1 MMQRKA
7 ISCALSGLFGVASG
21 FLLFRLAL
29 GMPYRSPGVYT
40 QFVWYVLYPVHL
52 LRSMSD
58 QSIYVLF
65 YVLLWSYVLIIKVI
79 VYEAP
84 LGRTLV
90 KMLFWMAVITLPFLP
105 FGIEYISLARY
116 STTINSYLLRL
127 LPFAVLLV
135 LLFLGNYIYFKQNYR
150 VAGAWAFVNFVLIV
164 MVITLADLLPM
175 LKSRIFLHALGYRTS
190 LLNTFLST
198 MPVLSLLLVIGLSLF
213 YIVVFERQFLQAR
226 RNANPILSVV
236 TPVGVSIALFLA
248 LLILRDDFRRY
259 RYFDYQ
265 GGITTVYFAAY
276 DDRQSVSFDKNEFRI
291 FSGRHSVFYPF
302 GKFNGRDVLHRH
314 ADDILRMK
322 LIEGL
327 DYYRL
332 ARIVAIIAHGPRD
345 TLVYNRLQPVISG
358 SRYRKPAELKFWAE
372 YLNRRYAV
380 PSNDMV
386 VTGWMK
392 VNGVPLSLTEFF
404 VNKVS
409 LSGTRIIEP
418 VWQDRT
424 DTEGRFEFSC
434 YKDVESDNGY
444 FQVSFLLPDTI
455 IGNDVRSLNVT
466 HPLPV
471 FFRPGEYELDTINV
485 TVTRGGGES
494 YSKALSVRTSS
505 EADSLMLF
513 LPDIDSFIPL
523 QLAGSVTA
531 SGELVDMVLEFTS
544 VETDTNTRNA
554 IVEKI
559 GASRFYLTQPEGDVV
574 IKIY

>member
-1 MMQRKA
+1 MQRKV
-7 ISCALSGLFGVASG
+7 ISHVLSGLFGGASG

-29 GMPYRSPGVYT
+29 GMPYQSPGVYT
-40 QFVWYVLYPVHL
+40 QFVWYVLYPVQL

-58 QSIYVLF
+58 QSIYILF

-90 KMLFWMAVITLPFLP
+90 KMLFWMGVIALPFVP
-105 FGIEYISLARY
+105 FGIEYLSLTRY
-116 STTINSYLLRL
+116 STTIDSYLVRL
-127 LPFAVLLV
+127 LPFAGLLV
-135 LLFLGNYIYFKQNYR
+135 LLFLGNHIYFKQNYR
-150 VAGAWAFVNFVLIV
+150 VAGAWSFVNFVLIIV
-164 MVITLADLLPM
+164 VITLADLLPM
-175 LKSRIFLHALGYRTS
+175 LKSRIFLHALEYRAS

-213 YIVVFERQFLQAR
+213 YIIVFEQQFLQAR
-226 RNANPILSVV
+226 GNGNQILRVL
-236 TPVGVSIALFLA
+236 TPVGVAIALFLA

-265 GGITTVYFAAY
+265 GGIATVYFAAY
-276 DDRQSVSFDKNEFRI
+276 DDRQSVSFDNKEFRI
-291 FSGRHSVFYPF
+291 SGGRQSVFYPF
-302 GKFNGRDVLHRH
+302 GKFNGRDVLRRH

-332 ARIVAIIAHGPRD
+332 TRIVKIIAHGPRD
-345 TLVYNRLQPVISG
+345 TLIYKRLQPVISG
-358 SRYRKPAELKFWAE
+358 RRYRKPAELDFWAD
-372 YLNRRYAV
+372 YLHRRYAM

-386 VTGWMK
+386 VTGWIK
-392 VNGVPLSLTEFF
+392 VNGVFLSLTEFF
-404 VNKVS
+404 VNKIS
-409 LSGTRIIEP
+409 LSDTRVVEP

-424 DTEGRFEFSC
+424 DIDGRFQFSC

-444 FQVSFLLPDTI
+444 FQVSFLLPHAI
-455 IGNDVRSLNVT
+455 IGNDVRSLNIT

-471 FFRPGEYELDTINV
+471 FFRPGEYVLDTVSI
-485 TVTRGGGES
+485 TVIRGGGES
-494 YSKALSVRTSS
+494 YSKTLSVQTSS
-505 EADSLMLF
+505 EPDSLMLF
-513 LPDIDSFIPL
+513 LPEVGSVVPL

-531 SGELVDMVLEFTS
+531 SGELADMVVEFATVEADTS
-544 VETDTNTRNA
+544 TRNA
-554 IVEKI
+554 IVRRI
-559 GASRFYLTQPEGDVV
+559 GNSRFYLAQPEGNVV